1 MLTCM
6 NKNQCPRC
14 FNNFC
19 STQRLKSHLERKIPC
34 KEIPNNNPL
43 LFKKMTVKCPEAQ
56 LLFKENCKD
65 GHCSIADVVKQV
77 VEKMKEETNLT
88 SLPQIEQQVQILKN
102 KVNQLTDKPLINNQ
116 NILQV
121 VCVGQKDNYLDM
133 LTQEYNDFDRALEFI
148 KDCAL
153 SSLSGDCKLIE
164 KIYLNQGPQLNL
176 YFVDK
181 NRTKIE
187 YYNENKELVRD
198 TKELFGRKLA
208 NNLQNSYLK
217 GVNHLITDN
226 LENKR
231 CPNKFL
237 EDYDLQMWNQ
247 HIFDLSDLH
256 YQKKIIN
263 RLNIPLKTN

>member
-1 MLTCM
+1 MSSNYQCEFCDKKFNYIKCYSKHINLHKIHDSD
-6 NKNQCPRC
+6 KNIYECNYCHKTYTLQQ
-14 FNNFC
+14 N
-19 STQRLKSHLERKIPC
+19 LKRHMKKCERKDIVNLEE
-34 KEIPNNNPL
+34 KFEKL
-43 LFKKMTVKCPEAQ
+43 QEQ
-56 LLFKENCKD
+56 LQKHDQKIAIIEKD
-65 GHCSIADVVKQV
+65 PKQ
-77 VEKMKEETNLT
+77 
-88 SLPQIEQQVQILKN
+88 
-102 KVNQLTDKPLINNQ
+102 INNQ

-133 LTQEYNDFDRALEFI
+133 LTQQYDDFDRALEFI

-217 GVNHLITDN
+217 GVNHLINDN

-247 HIFDLSDLH
+247 HIFDLSDVRYH
-256 YQKKIIN
+256 KKIIN
-263 RLNIPLKTN
+263 QLNIPVKTN

>member
-1 MLTCM
+1 MEINPIKLTDMLSKNKRFICQYCKKGFTRKNNMVVHQKKTCKFS
-6 NKNQCPRC
+6 NNATQNSETPDLSNQ
-14 FNNFC
+14 
-19 STQRLKSHLERKIPC
+19 I
-34 KEIPNNNPL
+34 KEL
-43 LFKKMTVKCPEAQ
+43 
-56 LLFKENCKD
+56 KENQNNLQ
-65 GHCSIADVVKQV
+65 KQI
-77 VEKMKEETNLT
+77 T
-88 SLPQIEQQVQILKN
+88 QLK
-102 KVNQLTDKPLINNQ
+102 DKPLINNQ

-133 LTQEYNDFDRALEFI
+133 LAEKWDFDRALEFI

-153 SSLSGDCKLIE
+153 SNLTGDCKLIE

-208 NNLQNSYLK
+208 NNIQNSYLK
-217 GVNHLITDN
+217 GVNHLINDN

-237 EDYDLQMWNQ
+237 EEYDLQMWNQ
-247 HIFDLSDLH
+247 HIFDLSEIQ
-256 YQKKIIN
+256 YQKKLIN

>member
-1 MLTCM
+1 MIKCKIQL
-6 NKNQCPRC
+6 NGHPCPHCNYR
-14 FNNFC
+14 FGRRSELN
-19 STQRLKSHLERKIPC
+19 RHLKHKIC
-34 KEIPNNNPL
+34 KKI
-43 LFKKMTVKCPEAQ
+43 
-56 LLFKENCKD
+56 KENELIEKVT
-65 GHCSIADVVKQV
+65 ADLYSKLVNNEIIVPPNADLEKQ
-77 VEKMKEETNLT
+77 
-88 SLPQIEQQVQILKN
+88 IQILKN
-102 KVNQLTDKPLINNQ
+102 EVDQLKDKPTINNQ

-133 LTQEYNDFDRALEFI
+133 LTQQYGDFNRALEFI

-153 SSLSGDCKLIE
+153 SNLTGDCKLIE

-217 GVNHLITDN
+217 GVNHLINEN

-247 HIFDLSDLH
+247 HIFDLSEIH
-256 YQKKIIN
+256 YQKKLVS

>member
-1 MLTCM
+1 MEINLIKPTDELSKNKRFVCQYCKRGFTRKNNMVVHQKKTC
-6 NKNQCPRC
+6 KLV
-14 FNNFC
+14 NN
-19 STQRLKSHLERKIPC
+19 
-34 KEIPNNNPL
+34 EIIGPPNIDL
-43 LFKKMTVKCPEAQ
+43 A
-56 LLFKENCKD
+56 
-65 GHCSIADVVKQV
+65 KQ
-77 VEKMKEETNLT
+77 
-88 SLPQIEQQVQILKN
+88 IQILQN
-102 KVNQLTDKPLINNQ
+102 EVDQLKDKPMINNQ

-133 LTQEYNDFDRALEFI
+133 LTQEYGDFNRALEFI

-153 SSLSGDCKLIE
+153 SNLTGDCKLIE
-164 KIYLNQGPQLNL
+164 KIYLNKGPQLNL

-208 NNLQNSYLK
+208 NNIQNSYLK
-217 GVNHLITDN
+217 GVNHLINDN

-237 EDYDLQMWNQ
+237 EDYDLQMWTQ
-247 HIFDLSDLH
+247 HIFDLSEIQ
-256 YQKKIIN
+256 YQKKLIS